1 MFFVLVIFVLMVY
14 IGSPVSA
21 LVARTYVEKQ
31 HTYFIFADKPNIAV
45 IRLYQDMIL
54 AMPFDEKTKELDRY
68 LIIRKIDTQPIELVR
83 KKIGPL
89 KLKPL
94 NPPKPPVKPAD
105 KSSARACPE

>member
-45 IRLYQDMIL
+45 IRLYQDMIACDAL
-54 AMPFDEKTKELDRY
+54 RSRGRRSSDRC
-68 LIIRKIDTQPIELVR
+68 LI
-83 KKIGPL
+83 
-89 KLKPL
+89 
-94 NPPKPPVKPAD
+94 NPYMHRISTAD
-105 KSSARACPE
+105 